1 MHRPPP
7 QLFKVRC
14 RGYWSGS
21 SSVPNSPLAGL
32 LPPSTYDCRS
42 RGRNLSTR
50 VCPSSYWLTKIL
62 ERRNSSYP
70 VNLRVPLHSPNDSI
84 HSSCLMRATV
94 AVMPQRDRL
103 SSVVPLCSCSSG
115 FECDSNATSGRMAR
129 AAAMQTWLSGLCLA
143 SSRSSITARQS
154 RRSRCSSWCYAV
166 AGRWTRSAT
175 SSHRA
180 RLNVAGHQ
188 N

>member
-1 MHRPPP
+1 MILPSATGPG
-7 QLFKVRC
+7 KNC
-14 RGYWSGS
+14 WS
-21 SSVPNSPLAGL
+21 LHL
-32 LPPSTYDCRS
+32 LSRYGACTYDCRS

-50 VCPSSYWLTKIL
+50 VCPYSYWLTKIL

-115 FECDSNATSGRMAR
+115 FECDSNATSGAHGTCRCDADVVVR
-129 AAAMQTWLSGLCLA
+129 IVLGQQPGLH
-143 SSRSSITARQS
+143 
-154 RRSRCSSWCYAV
+154 
-166 AGRWTRSAT
+166 
-175 SSHRA
+175 HRA
-180 RLNVAGHQ
+180 SEQEESL
-188 N
+188 